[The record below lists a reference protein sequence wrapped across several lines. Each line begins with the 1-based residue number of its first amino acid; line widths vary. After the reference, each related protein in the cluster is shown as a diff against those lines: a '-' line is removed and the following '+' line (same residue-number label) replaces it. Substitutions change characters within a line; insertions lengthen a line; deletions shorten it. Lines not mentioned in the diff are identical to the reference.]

1 MGELTRRS
9 PAQVVYRERADIKAR
24 RYNSFVM
31 LGHFGSVN
39 ASEGPVSAFA
49 NLPIARKLMAAF
61 VAVVVVVF
69 ASSAIVYGRL
79 LVIEWAENWRVHTAD
94 VLEALEKARD
104 AMVDAE
110 TGVRG
115 YLITGDKNF
124 LEPYHRGVN
133 AYTAAI
139 QKIRDLAADN
149 PALQNR
155 LDELNEL
162 AKKWRSGIAER
173 EIALMAKPET
183 REDARALESS
193 RAGKTAMDVIRAKVD
208 EIEGGERDL
217 LAKRAAVQEHAFAT
231 AYRMTILGGAA
242 SLIVATLMGVLLTR
256 GIATPITRMTSAMT
270 TLAQGDNTV
279 EVPGTNRSDEIGAMA
294 AAVQIFKDSMIER
307 DRARTELAHV
317 NRVTTMGEL
326 TASIAHEVSQPL
338 TGVVANA
345 EAGLRWLDRET
356 PDLAAAHRSL
366 KWIIGDGNRASE
378 VVWRVRAL
386 ANKTDIEKAPL
397 DVNDV
402 IKEVIALMQSELIS
416 HQVLLRMELAPALPM
431 VLADRIQLQ
440 QVIINLVINGIEAM
454 QSVTDRPRELVILS
468 GQDETHQVLVSVT
481 DCGVGITAENA
492 DRVFNAFFTT
502 KSSGMGMGLSICRS
516 ILEAH
521 GGRLWATANIPHGA
535 TFQFTLPVNVD
546 TAA

>member
-1 MGELTRRS
+1 M
-9 PAQVVYRERADIKAR
+9 
-24 RYNSFVM
+24 
-31 LGHFGSVN
+31 
-39 ASEGPVSAFA
+39 SAFA

-124 LEPYHRGVN
+124 LEPYHRGGN

-139 QKIRDLAADN
+139 QKIRDLATDN
-149 PALQNR
+149 PALQSR

-217 LAKRAAVQEHAFAT
+217 LARRAAVQEQAFAT
-231 AYRMTILGGAA
+231 AYTMTILGGAA
-242 SLIVATLMGVLLTR
+242 SLIIATLMGVLLTR

-279 EVPGTNRSDEIGAMA
+279 EVP
-294 AAVQIFKDSMIER
+294 R
-307 DRARTELAHV
+307 DQ
-317 NRVTTMGEL
+317 
-326 TASIAHEVSQPL
+326 SQ
-338 TGVVANA
+338 
-345 EAGLRWLDRET
+345 
-356 PDLAAAHRSL
+356 
-366 KWIIGDGNRASE
+366 
-378 VVWRVRAL
+378 
-386 ANKTDIEKAPL
+386 
-397 DVNDV
+397 
-402 IKEVIALMQSELIS
+402 
-416 HQVLLRMELAPALPM
+416 
-431 VLADRIQLQ
+431 
-440 QVIINLVINGIEAM
+440 
-454 QSVTDRPRELVILS
+454 
-468 GQDETHQVLVSVT
+468 
-481 DCGVGITAENA
+481 
-492 DRVFNAFFTT
+492 
-502 KSSGMGMGLSICRS
+502 
-516 ILEAH
+516 
-521 GGRLWATANIPHGA
+521 
-535 TFQFTLPVNVD
+535 
-546 TAA
+546 

>member
-79 LVIEWAENWRVHTAD
+79 LVIEWAENWRVHIAD

-124 LEPYHRGVN
+124 LEPYDRGVN

-149 PALQNR
+149 PALQSR
-155 LDELNEL
+155 LDELDEL

-183 REDARALESS
+183 REDGRALESS

-208 EIEGGERDL
+208 EIEGIERDL
-217 LAKRAAVQEHAFAT
+217 LAKRAAVQERAFAT
-231 AYRMTILGGAA
+231 AYTMTIIGGAA

-256 GIATPITRMTSAMT
+256 GIAAPITRMTSAMT
-270 TLAQGDNTV
+270 TLAKGDNTV
-279 EVPGTNRSDEIGAMA
+279 EVPSGNRSDEIGAMA
-294 AAVQIFKDSMIER
+294 AAVQIFKDNMIER
-307 DRARTELAHV
+307 DRAQAELAHV
-317 NRVTTMGEL
+317 NRVTTMGRL
-326 TASIAHEVSQPL
+326 TASIAHEVNQPVAA
-338 TGVVANA
+338 VVTNA
-345 EAGLRWLDRET
+345 DAALRWLGAQP
-356 PDLAAAHRSL
+356 PDLEEARQALGH
-366 KWIIGDGNRASE
+366 IIKDGNRASE
-378 VVWRVRAL
+378 VIRRIRTL
-386 ANKTDIEKAPL
+386 INKKVPTR
-397 DVNDV
+397 ND
-402 IKEVIALMQSELIS
+402 
-416 HQVLLRMELAPALPM
+416 RM
-431 VLADRIQLQ
+431 D
-440 QVIINLVINGIEAM
+440 
-454 QSVTDRPRELVILS
+454 
-468 GQDETHQVLVSVT
+468 
-481 DCGVGITAENA
+481 
-492 DRVFNAFFTT
+492 
-502 KSSGMGMGLSICRS
+502 
-516 ILEAH
+516 
-521 GGRLWATANIPHGA
+521 
-535 TFQFTLPVNVD
+535 
-546 TAA
+546 